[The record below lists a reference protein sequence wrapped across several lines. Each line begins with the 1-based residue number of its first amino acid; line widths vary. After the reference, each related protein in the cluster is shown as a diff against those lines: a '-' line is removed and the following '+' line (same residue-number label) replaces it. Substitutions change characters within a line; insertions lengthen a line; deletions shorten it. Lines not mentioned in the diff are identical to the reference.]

1 MLQPFN
7 DRVLVEVLEETKDT
21 DTFGLRVP
29 DSAKDKPQTGRVV
42 AAGRGVSTPNGI
54 VPLQCSVG
62 DIVYFTKFGGKDVI
76 VDDKKMLMLH
86 ESEILGKFVDESAAN
101 ITDDDIPY

>member
-7 DRVLVEVLEETKDT
+7 DRVLVEVLAEDNDT

-29 DSAKDKPQTGRVV
+29 DSAKDKPQTARVV
-42 AAGRGVSTPNGI
+42 AAGRGVSTASGI
-54 VPLQCSVG
+54 VPLQCVVG

-76 VDDKKMLMLH
+76 VDNKKMLILH
-86 ESEILGKFVDESAAN
+86 ESEILGKFVE
-101 ITDDDIPY
+101 